1 MNKKKFFLF
10 ISMTTLLFSCATKT
24 IVKPVDDKSLFA
36 EALEE
41 RNLKNINTYKERVQT
56 TENMQNIIKLYM
68 NLEIDSLIKL
78 GNQIHYIEQFTAQM
92 NDIHRLMLNEIAKW
106 IYLKQIYQHEISPP
120 VRILQR
126 SELYLAPSNIT
137 FDLCPSE
144 NAVCASE
151 VRRKAHMLMKNDEIR
166 NNLMSM
172 ASIDPCVN
180 LTRQLKGHSFA
191 SNCLKKN
198 KGQLRIQLLSLPFIN
213 KKLWLQALSLE

>member
-1 MNKKKFFLF
+1 MKNIVFFLSVITF
-10 ISMTTLLFSCATKT
+10 LLSCTTKT
-24 IVKPVDDKSLFA
+24 IVKTEGDKNSFA

-41 RNLKNINTYKERVQT
+41 RNLKNISTYKERIRT
-56 TENMQNIIKLYM
+56 TENMQNIIKLHM
-68 NLEIDSLIKL
+68 SLEVDSLIKL
-78 GNQIHYIEQFTAQM
+78 SNQVQYIEQFKAQM
-92 NDIHRLMLNEIAKW
+92 SDIHKLIFNQIATW
-106 IYLKQIYQHEISPP
+106 VYLKQIYQHEVSPP

-126 SELYLAPSNIT
+126 SELYLAPSNIG

-144 NAVCASE
+144 SAACASAI
-151 VRRKAHMLMKNDEIR
+151 RNKAQMLLTNDEIR
-166 NNLMSM
+166 SNLMSM

>member
-1 MNKKKFFLF
+1 MTMKKFFLF
-10 ISMTTLLFSCATKT
+10 ISVTAILFSCATKT
-24 IVKPVDDKSLFA
+24 IVKPVDDKKLFA

-41 RNLKNINTYKERVQT
+41 RNIKSIGAYQERVQI

-78 GNQIHYIEQFTAQM
+78 GNQMYYIEQFTAQM
-92 NDIHRLMLNEIAKW
+92 NDIHRSMLNEIAKW
-106 IYLKQIYQHEISPP
+106 VYLKQIYQHEISPP

-144 NAVCASE
+144 NAACASE
-151 VRRKAHMLMKNDEIR
+151 VRQKAQMLMTNDEIR
-166 NNLMSM
+166 NNLMNM
-172 ASIDPCVN
+172 AAIDPCVN

-198 KGQLRIQLLSLPFIN
+198 KGQLKTQLLSLPFIN
-213 KKLWLQALSLE
+213 KKLWLQALILE